1 MIQPPKIHAF
11 RHAVDSIIEHQLNG
25 SCWAGERQNRLPRA
39 VGHFAYRNVCLT
51 VLKSALLGAIEIF
64 KDPSSF
70 DAERAQGKGQVLQF
84 GTGRQCINT
93 TTYTHVQTGKG
104 SLRSGDVVS
113 WRTMRGLSMGT
124 VKVFFGTPFAAGGS
138 PPLAGGSPLIALV
151 ASHKFDATTQLW
163 IRQKDGEDLSDDVQ
177 AVFVSALTVHVFFPR
192 GRDLFAESIY
202 VLM

>member
-1 MIQPPKIHAF
+1 MTQ
-11 RHAVDSIIEHQLNG
+11 SN
-25 SCWAGERQNRLPRA
+25 S
-39 VGHFAYRNVCLT
+39 
-51 VLKSALLGAIEIF
+51 
-64 KDPSSF
+64 
-70 DAERAQGKGQVLQF
+70 
-84 GTGRQCINT
+84 
-93 TTYTHVQTGKG
+93 KG

-124 VKVFFGTPFAAGGS
+124 VKFFFGTPFAAGGSPLTAGGS